1 MKRLLSLSVP
11 LLTLALAGCGED
23 SDQLPVDGRDFDGV
37 GYSKPAPYSG
47 RVIDGYLRNAR
58 VWLDLDGDG
67 QYSEGPLEVS
77 LANGETYTMANGEPT
92 AMTVAGGRFD
102 LDISELDVPGTLG
115 KDLDP
120 RDYPLYALA
129 LPGTTLEET
138 RNGEVPVTRA
148 YLMSASPGVTNV
160 TPLTTLARYR
170 AVVGNSISPEL
181 GAVPPERFA
190 DLNGLNLL
198 KDYVLAGD
206 DRAHAYARALAR
218 FMASQIPDDYN
229 ALLSERGSEGRA
241 RFLAAES
248 VRLLGISLVQ
258 NAATVMQLVDAAAS
272 GGNYANV
279 DPDALDLPVIPLE
292 LSNPVLLAKVSVA
305 AHSDRS
311 STLPARDLSP
321 SAELMFDYSE
331 SGQLLSVSSQG
342 CMEPSLPEVMRL
354 VQVDGYMA
362 ALNTQWLPAVSLSG
376 QGQEQYNQGG
386 IHERI
391 VFDWKNK
398 RAYFD
403 TVTQCHKITRGIE
416 GDTSELDGSAEIEWR
431 WADKSAVVE
440 SVSGQPEK
448 VITLVAQDSP
458 AEVWETS
465 QASQVSGYRI
475 TSGETV
481 ERSVIFKEAGAGDVC
496 DPTDTENDPF
506 VPESAYV
513 TRLFGVTLTEGVNEY
528 DRAFE
533 YDYRSYTKP
542 EEPSVELAVQRLVKY
557 PVQNSAVANLDRVDS
572 VDGAFQW
579 QLSYPPL
586 NQGDVTAE
594 TVNHIRQ
601 AELQRA
607 GATRACG
614 EQIQERSGVAFAQVS
629 YVYKT
634 LTDYLI
640 DGLEG
645 EVSE

>member
-11 LLTLALAGCGED
+11 LLTLALAGCGEE
-23 SDQLPVDGRDFDGV
+23 SDQLPVDGREFDGV
-37 GYSKPAPYSG
+37 SYSKPAPYSG

-67 QYSEGPLEVS
+67 QYSKGPLEIL
-77 LANGETYTMANGEPT
+77 LANGETYTLANGEPT
-92 AMTVAGGRFD
+92 AMTVAGGHFD
-102 LDISELDVPGTLG
+102 LDISEFDVPSALG

-129 LPGTTLEET
+129 LPGKTLEET
-138 RNGEVPVTRA
+138 RNGEVAVARA

-170 AVVGNSISPEL
+170 ALVGSSISPGL
-181 GAVPPERFA
+181 GAVSSERFA

-198 KDYVLAGD
+198 KDYVLASD

-229 ALLSERGSEGRA
+229 ALLAEGGSDGTE
-241 RFLAAES
+241 RFLSAES

-258 NAATVMQLVDAAAS
+258 NAAEVMQLVDAAAS

-279 DPDALDLPVIPLE
+279 DPNALELPVVPIE
-292 LSNPVLLAKVSVA
+292 LSNPVLLTGVNVS

-331 SGQLLSVSSQG
+331 SGRLLSVSSQG

-354 VQVDGYMA
+354 VQADGYMA
-362 ALNTQWLPAVSLSG
+362 ALNTQWLPAVSLSD
-376 QGQEQYNQGG
+376 QGQELYGQGG

-391 VFDWKNK
+391 VFDWPNK

-403 TVTQCHKITRGIE
+403 TVTQCHKATQGIE
-416 GDTSELDGSAEIEWR
+416 PDSTELGGSPEIVWS

-440 SVSGQPEK
+440 VVSGRTDRVLSLAVEN
-448 VITLVAQDSP
+448 SP
-458 AEVWETS
+458 AEIGGG
-465 QASQVSGYRI
+465 SQVSGYRI
-475 TSGETV
+475 EGGETV
-481 ERSVIFKEAGAGDVC
+481 ERSVIFKDAGAGDSCAPVG
-496 DPTDTENDPF
+496 TDDEPVIPEN
-506 VPESAYV
+506 AYV
-513 TRLFGVTLTEGVNEY
+513 TRLFGATLSEGANEY

-542 EEPSVELAVQRLVKY
+542 EEPSVELPVQRLVKY

-579 QLSYPPL
+579 HLSYPAL
-586 NQGDVTAE
+586 NQADVTAE
-594 TVNHIRQ
+594 TVNYPQQ
-601 AELQRA
+601 AELKRA
-607 GATRACG
+607 GATTVCG
-614 EQIQERSGVAFAQVS
+614 EPVQERNGVAFAQVT
-629 YVYKT
+629 YAYKT
-634 LTDYLI
+634 LTEYLI
-640 DGLEG
+640 EGLED
-645 EVSE
+645 EVSD